1 MDNDAFRI
9 VARLDVPKSAKLIKD
24 DIPDL
29 EKELQSDRVKIKA
42 ELNTTESKKLIQ
54 AQLDTLTSQ
63 SKAPTIKVGIDTS
76 ALNSVQGATQ
86 NITNG
91 LKNVQTQAQQT
102 AESVKQV
109 ITKINSENISDKT
122 VTEFQKVFNIIGQNA
137 KDTQQT
143 FKGLFAELNNAWYA
157 GDEEKYL
164 NVLEQIYNTAQNT
177 TKVVNKS
184 KSEIKELTDQ
194 IRSDFTDSST
204 AFISPKTKEELKYLL
219 EDSKK
224 IKRVLDSVFGVGKWT
239 YNQNKGI
246 GTDVL
251 ANDIKELRGNANEI
265 LDVYNQIQ
273 NIKSSTQY
281 TVFDSLGGDSASKD
295 AINEHLHSILNL
307 TDAYRDLQGIEHT
320 YFQGLGWFETLETET
335 ENIRE
340 ETTAIESQTKAA
352 EKLKA
357 IRESITR
364 DANGQQIGRTS
375 VSGDT
380 GFTRTSRYDEN
391 DNLTSYTETQNF
403 QNIEKSL
410 AKASV
415 EATKLQTKL
424 DGVKSKYSDI
434 NATKPIKNSEHI
446 QQLEKQYNTVQQ
458 AIDKVKTADSNS
470 MAQMKA
476 NAESEI
482 KQLENLVQGYKNAEY
497 AATSLR
503 TKDLD
508 TNKAIQTQELDRF
521 ISKISSNKSIFN
533 AMTGDIDQLKTS
545 LGNITDATSF
555 TKFLNELDIAKSKF
569 ESLKTMYQAASG
581 YDKQLDKLAQDWQKQ
596 GIYVGN
602 LKKTI
607 ESLKSSLANVTNV
620 DELSSWVNNFDT
632 QIGKISQLPVQ
643 ISKCKEELSSTT
655 SEWEKQHL
663 YVGKIAEKAAS
674 LGRSI
679 SGIRKPEKF
688 DEWVKEWTDLNSQVN
703 KLKINLD
710 SQVEKQNKIYEIQAK
725 INSLD
730 PNKNSNEI
738 AKLQESLSLEEKKI
752 SNLQFQSNVYSNLIS
767 KEEKENYILK
777 NTAEAREKL
786 NTSFAKLEDKSIQSQ
801 AQQLKDYEN
810 QINKTVSK
818 LNSLQNSNVFS
829 KNASNPQVVQTK
841 QDLSDLTKEY
851 QKLMTQMQG
860 AGLET
865 LGSELNKLNTR
876 FNSACASA
884 EQFERELKD
893 DNGAEQLTQKV
904 SVLTARIEAFRK
916 ANAKSEK
923 LFGGEYDRILSQLS
937 DPNIDLETYN
947 RLNKEFQ
954 KLRIEINKAD
964 KAGQTFFG
972 KLKDQATK
980 FASWMTLTGIIAG
993 AWRDLQKMVT
1003 EVIELDSAM
1012 SNLKKVTDE
1021 TDIAY
1026 SKFLKNSIQQARDLK
1041 MDLSDLVDQTA
1052 EWAKK
1057 GYSINES
1064 AIASQ
1069 ASGIYSVVGEVDN
1082 ATSVQDLTTVIK
1094 SYNMAVEESM
1104 DIVDKFNNISN
1115 KYSVTAGDIG
1125 EMLSN
1130 SISSLSVAGN
1140 SLDEAIAMGTTIT
1153 EITGDASEAGNTL
1166 KVLSMRL
1173 RGASTEIENMGESTD
1188 GMAESTSKLREK
1200 VLALTNVNGTGG
1212 FDIMADSENFK
1223 STYEIMQGISD
1234 VWEDISD
1241 VNQAKDCLYVQK
1253 CA

>member
-1 MDNDAFRI
+1 MDNLGILIQAILSLKDTTSSKNQIAKE
-9 VARLDVPKSAKLIKD
+9 LPK
-24 DIPDL
+24 L
-29 EKELQSDRVKIKA
+29 ESQLQSDKNTRVKIVAGLDIAKSKNLIQSQ
-42 ELNTTESKKLIQ
+42 LNTLANQ
-54 AQLDTLTSQ
+54 A
-63 SKAPTIKVGIDTS
+63 KAPAIKVGIDTS
-76 ALNSVQGATQ
+76 GFNSVQGATQ

-102 AESVKQV
+102 ASAVKEV
-109 ITKINSENISDKT
+109 VTSMSDSDISDKM
-122 VTEFQKVFNIIGQNA
+122 VSEFQKSFNIVGKNA

-194 IRSDFTDSST
+194 IRSDFTDGST
-204 AFISPKTKEELKYLL
+204 AFISPKTKEELKYIL

-281 TVFDSLGGDSASKD
+281 TVFDSLGGDSVSKD
-295 AINEHLHSILNL
+295 AINEHLHSVLNL

-340 ETTAIESQTKAA
+340 ETTAIESQTKAT

-375 VSGDT
+375 VFGDT
-380 GFTRTSRYDEN
+380 GFTKTSRYDEN

-545 LGNITDATSF
+545 LGNITDTTSF

-569 ESLKTMYQAASG
+569 ESLKTMYQAVGG

-752 SNLQFQSNVYSNLIS
+752 SNLQFQSNVYSKLIS

-777 NTAEAREKL
+777 NTTEAREKL

-801 AQQLKDYEN
+801 TQQLNDYEN

-829 KNASNPQVVQTK
+829 KNASNPQVIQIK
-841 QDLSDLTKEY
+841 QEISDLTKEY
-851 QKLMTQMQG
+851 QKLMVQTQG
-860 AGLET
+860 DITPAGLET
-865 LGSELNKLNTR
+865 LESELNKLNTR

-893 DNGAEQLTQKV
+893 DNSTEQLAQKV

-916 ANAKSEK
+916 ANKKSEK

-937 DPNIDLETYN
+937 EPNIDLETYN

-954 KLRIEINKAD
+954 KLRLEINKAD
-964 KAGQTFFG
+964 KAGQSFFG

-993 AWRDLQKMVT
+993 AWREVRKMIT
-1003 EVIELDSAM
+1003 EVVELDSAM
-1012 SNLKKVTDE
+1012 TNLKKVTDE
-1021 TDIAY
+1021 TEATYARFLNNASKQAKELHTTMTDLVEQVATWSKLGFSLQDSENLAKVSMIY
-1026 SKFLKNSIQQARDLK
+1026 SK
-1041 MDLSDLVDQTA
+1041 
-1052 EWAKK
+1052 
-1057 GYSINES
+1057 
-1064 AIASQ
+1064 
-1069 ASGIYSVVGEVDN
+1069 VGEVDN
-1082 ATSVQDLTTVIK
+1082 TTSVSDLVTAMKAFNIESSK
-1094 SYNMAVEESM
+1094 SIT
-1104 DIVDKFNNISN
+1104 IVD
-1115 KYSVTAGDIG
+1115 
-1125 EMLSN
+1125 
-1130 SISSLSVAGN
+1130 
-1140 SLDEAIAMGTTIT
+1140 
-1153 EITGDASEAGNTL
+1153 
-1166 KVLSMRL
+1166 
-1173 RGASTEIENMGESTD
+1173 
-1188 GMAESTSKLREK
+1188 
-1200 VLALTNVNGTGG
+1200 ALNELG
-1212 FDIMADSENFK
+1212 
-1223 STYEIMQGISD
+1223 GISPLYT
-1234 VWEDISD
+1234 VMYIVKTAIS
-1241 VNQAKDCLYVQK
+1241 VKLQMGCTRPR
-1253 CA
+1253 

>member
-1 MDNDAFRI
+1 M
-9 VARLDVPKSAKLIKD
+9 
-24 DIPDL
+24 
-29 EKELQSDRVKIKA
+29 
-42 ELNTTESKKLIQ
+42 
-54 AQLDTLTSQ
+54 
-63 SKAPTIKVGIDTS
+63 
-76 ALNSVQGATQ
+76 
-86 NITNG
+86 
-91 LKNVQTQAQQT
+91 
-102 AESVKQV
+102 
-109 ITKINSENISDKT
+109 
-122 VTEFQKVFNIIGQNA
+122 
-137 KDTQQT
+137 
-143 FKGLFAELNNAWYA
+143 
-157 GDEEKYL
+157 
-164 NVLEQIYNTAQNT
+164 
-177 TKVVNKS
+177 
-184 KSEIKELTDQ
+184 
-194 IRSDFTDSST
+194 
-204 AFISPKTKEELKYLL
+204 
-219 EDSKK
+219 
-224 IKRVLDSVFGVGKWT
+224 
-239 YNQNKGI
+239 
-246 GTDVL
+246 
-251 ANDIKELRGNANEI
+251 
-265 LDVYNQIQ
+265 
-273 NIKSSTQY
+273 
-281 TVFDSLGGDSASKD
+281 GGDSASKD

-340 ETTAIESQTKAA
+340 ETTAIESQTKAT

-375 VSGDT
+375 VFGDT
-380 GFTRTSRYDEN
+380 GFTKTSRYDEN

-569 ESLKTMYQAASG
+569 ESLKTMYQAVAG

-643 ISKCKEELSSTT
+643 ISKCKEELSLTT
-655 SEWEKQHL
+655 SEWEDQHL

-688 DEWVKEWTDLNSQVN
+688 DEWLKEWTDLNSQVN

-752 SNLQFQSNVYSNLIS
+752 SNLQFQSNVYSKLIS

-829 KNASNPQVVQTK
+829 KNASNPRVIQIK
-841 QDLSDLTKEY
+841 QELSDLTKEY
-851 QKLMTQMQG
+851 QKLIAKTQG
-860 AGLET
+860 DITPAGLET

-993 AWRDLQKMVT
+993 AWRNLQKMVT
-1003 EVIELDSAM
+1003 EVVELDSAM

-1057 GYSINES
+1057 GYNLNES
-1064 AIASQ
+1064 SILSK
-1069 ASGIYSVVGEVDN
+1069 ASGVYSVVGEVDN
-1082 ATSVQDLTTVIK
+1082 ATAVQDLTTVMK
-1094 SYNMAVEESM
+1094 SYNMTVEEAM

-1115 KYSVTAGDIG
+1115 NYSVTASNIG
-1125 EMLSN
+1125 EILSN
-1130 SISSLSVAGN
+1130 SISSLSIAGN
-1140 SLDEAIAMGTTIT
+1140 SLDEAIAMGTTIS

-1241 VNQAKDCLYVQK
+1241 VNQAALIELIAGKQRGNTVSALLTNMAQANNILSDSLNSSGSAMKEYNVYLDSLPGKIQGIK
-1253 CA
+1253 TEFSALSEALIDDNSLKGLLDVATSFLKHLTDIIDNLGLIKTLGLSVATVLSFKNVGELQNKNTPSYALLQLCA